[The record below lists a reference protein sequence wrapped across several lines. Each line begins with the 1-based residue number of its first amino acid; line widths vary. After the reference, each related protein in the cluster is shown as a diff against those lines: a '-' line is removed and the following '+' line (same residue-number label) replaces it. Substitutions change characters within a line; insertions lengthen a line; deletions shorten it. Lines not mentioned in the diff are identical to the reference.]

1 MQHCVTGDTE
11 FSLKTMVVFKDGCIG
26 VSAAIFVAVFLLF
39 LLRCSEFSIKGLIKR
54 FYQTT
59 SSSVKKSPRSK
70 NLFGASVID
79 PCCDTC
85 SCLQHND
92 SVFAVR
98 RHVVGASFTE
108 ISGIQ
113 VLFSFSDV
121 GPPYFRRGACE
132 GLTLKADYDAV
143 FSSENEMNSK

>member
-1 MQHCVTGDTE
+1 MQHCVTGDID

-59 SSSVKKSPRSK
+59 SSSVKKSLRLK

-113 VLFSFSDV
+113 VLFL
-121 GPPYFRRGACE
+121 FRTWDRPIFG
-132 GLTLKADYDAV
+132 GGRVRDLP
-143 FSSENEMNSK
+143 